1 MAHTILVP
9 SKMASKNID
18 SYVRPALSKQ
28 NMDNG
33 YFFSLTGNE
42 VTSGCEVWTVQVPT
56 TGSLTDLWM
65 ALEPELPFLASGT
78 NRYNGLGTIQDFYI
92 SASLVFTAVK
102 PKLGDIM
109 VVTAEAFVGG
119 SAPTTGQFCYAVDG
133 TFLLTAGAAASAA
146 NNMSWKFLGYTYIP
160 SADGS
165 IGSGRITAYKLECVH
180 E

>member
-9 SKMASKNID
+9 SKMASKNVD
-18 SYVRPALSKQ
+18 AWTRPALAQQ

-33 YFFSLTGNE
+33 YVFSLTGNE

-56 TGSLTDLWM
+56 TGSLTNLWM

-78 NRYNGLGTIQDFYI
+78 NRYNGIGILSDFYV

-102 PKLGDIM
+102 PQVGDIIT
-109 VVTAEAFVGG
+109 VTADMFTSGT
-119 SAPTTGQFCYAVDG
+119 APTTGQFCYAVNG
-133 TFLLTAGAAASAA
+133 AFTLTAGAASAA
-146 NNMSWKFLGYTYIP
+146 AGNHAWKFLGYSYLP

-165 IGSGRITAYKLECVH
+165 IGSGRIVTYKLECMVA
-180 E
+180 